1 MEFDPATVRPA
12 VFYHHMTR
20 SIVPR
25 PIAWVSTI
33 SAAGVTNVAPF
44 SYFCGVG
51 SRPASLLFCPANA
64 RDGQPKDTLR
74 NIVET
79 EDFVVNIVPWSA
91 VAAMNASAVTA
102 PPDVSEF
109 DLCDLNVRPSVR
121 VRSPGV
127 AQSPIQFECSLMQ
140 INSLGEGP
148 GGANIVVG
156 KVEYMRIDDELLDD
170 AGEIRPDRLDAVGR
184 MGGQEYCRTQDR
196 FELDRPE

>member
-1 MEFDPATVRPA
+1 MEFDPSTVRPA

-51 SRPASLLFCPANA
+51 SRPPSLLFCPANA

-74 NIVET
+74 NIRET
-79 EDFVVNIVPWSA
+79 KDFVVNIVPESA
-91 VAAMNASAVTA
+91 ATAMNDSAATA
-102 PPDVSEF
+102 PADVSEF
-109 DLCDLNVRPSVR
+109 ELCHLNVRPSVR
-121 VRSPGV
+121 VKSPGV
-127 AQSPIQFECSLMQ
+127 EESPIQFECSLME
-140 INSLGEGP
+140 IHSLGEGP

-156 KVEYMRIDDELLDD
+156 KVEYMRVSDALLDD
-170 AGEIRPDRLDAVGR
+170 AGEIQADRLDAIGR
-184 MGGQEYCRTQDR
+184 MGGQEYCRTRDR
-196 FELDRPE
+196 FELDRPQ